1 LLLYFL
7 YTKKKNIV
15 LISESVYQCGVVS
28 SKISRKCAQTA
39 GAAGGTPRANGAQD
53 AGHQGS
59 F

>member
-1 LLLYFL
+1 
-7 YTKKKNIV
+7 V

-28 SKISRKCAQTA
+28 SKISRKCAPTA